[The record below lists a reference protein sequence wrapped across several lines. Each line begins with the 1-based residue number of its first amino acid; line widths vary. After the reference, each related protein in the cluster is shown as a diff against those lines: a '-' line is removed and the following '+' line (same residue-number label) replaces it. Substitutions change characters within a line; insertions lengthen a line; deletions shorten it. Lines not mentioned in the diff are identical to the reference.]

1 MLKRILPLFYF
12 AFGILLAS
20 CSGGGSDAE
29 QSNSGKKILRFNQ
42 TEELTSMDPAFT
54 NNQSNIW
61 ITSQLYNGLFEF
73 TDDMHEHPVL
83 AETWEVSEDGLA
95 YTFNI
100 KKGIKFHDNKV
111 FPNGEGREV
120 TAEDFV
126 YSFRRILNPE
136 TASPGQWIF
145 ADKVLKDANGTPSDT
160 CFKALSSHKLR
171 IYLDEPFPPFLEV
184 LAMPY
189 TFVVPK
195 EAVDEYGRDFRNN
208 PVGTGPF
215 MKQQWEQGT
224 ALILKRNPN
233 YWRKGANQQ
242 ILPYVDIV
250 KVSFIPDKMQEFRAF
265 QNGDLDF
272 IAGVDPHTIDK
283 ILKKD
288 GTTRD
293 EIKQN
298 FKVQKTPYLNTE
310 YIGFQLDP
318 VKYASTDHPLLN
330 KDVRKA
336 MSYAVNREEL
346 VSFLRNELGTP
357 ASNGFV
363 PAALPS
369 FDEGNVKGYSY
380 DPRKANEL
388 MKKAGYPDGKGFPK
402 LKLNS
407 TNDYKDMAE
416 FLQRQWSSVLGIEVE
431 IELNPF
437 AAHQEMVDNGSVKL
451 FRGAWLGDY
460 PDEENF
466 LSCFY
471 SKNFAPDGPNKTH
484 YKNPEFDRIFE
495 KVHQQKDAWKRHEI
509 YHDLDQMIMD
519 DCAVIVL
526 FYDEVLRLMRKD
538 IVGMKASSMNDL
550 KLEDVDIKP
559 EVAKTASVE

>member
-1 MLKRILPLFYF
+1 MLKNSLF
-12 AFGILLAS
+12 LLYSTALVFMFS
-20 CSGGGSDAE
+20 CSGGGAQEE
-29 QSNSGKKILRFNQ
+29 QANGGKKILRFNQ
-42 TEELTSMDPAFT
+42 TEEVTSIDPAFA

-61 ITSQLYNGLFEF
+61 VSSQIYSGLFEF

-95 YTFNI
+95 YTFII
-100 KKGIKFHDNKV
+100 KKGVYFHDDPV

-126 YSFRRILNPE
+126 YSFKRILDPN

-145 ADKVLKDANGTPSDT
+145 NDKVLRDANGVPSDT
-160 CFKALSSHKLR
+160 CFKAIGSHTLR
-171 IYLDEPFPPFLEV
+171 VYLDEPFPPFLEV

-195 EAVDEYGRDFRNN
+195 EAVEEYGRDFRNH

-215 MKQQWEQGT
+215 KLQQWEQGS
-224 ALILKRNPN
+224 ALVLAKNPK
-233 YWRKGANQQ
+233 YFRKDTQQNQ
-242 ILPYVDIV
+242 LPYLDLV
-250 KVSFIPDKMQEFRAF
+250 KISFIPDKMQEFRAF

-272 IAGVDPHTIDK
+272 VAGVDPHTIDK

-318 VKYASTDHPLLN
+318 VKYPNAEHPLLDV
-330 KDVRKA
+330 KVRKA

-357 ASNGFV
+357 AGNGFV
-363 PAALPS
+363 PSALPS
-369 FDEGNVKGYSY
+369 FDDGKVKGYAY

-388 MKKAGYPDGKGFPK
+388 LKEAGYPDGKGFPK
-402 LKLNS
+402 IKLHS

-416 FLQRQWSSVLGIEVE
+416 FLQRQWSSVLGIEVD

-466 LSCFY
+466 LACFY

-484 YKNPEFDRIFE
+484 YKNTEFDRIFE
-495 KVHQQKDAWKRHEI
+495 KVHQEKDGWERHKI
-509 YHDLDQMIMD
+509 YHTLDQMVMD

-526 FYDEVLRLMRKD
+526 FYDEVLRVMRKNL
-538 IVGMKASSMNDL
+538 VGMKTSSMNDL
-550 KLEDVDIKP
+550 RLEGIDFQS
-559 EVAKTASVE
+559 EATTASK

>member
-1 MLKRILPLFYF
+1 MLNNSLNYFFYLSAVFLLF
-12 AFGILLAS
+12 S
-20 CSGGGSDAE
+20 CSGGQQQEGQADG
-29 QSNSGKKILRFNQ
+29 GKKILRFNQ
-42 TEELTSMDPAFT
+42 TEEVTSTDPAFA

-61 ITSQLYNGLFEF
+61 VSSQLYSGLFEF
-73 TDDMHEHPVL
+73 TDDMHEHPVI
-83 AETWEVSEDGLA
+83 AETWEVSDDGLV
-95 YTFNI
+95 YTFDL
-100 KKGIKFHDNKV
+100 KQGIKFHDDPV

-126 YSFRRILNPE
+126 YSFKRILNPS

-145 ADKVLKDANGTPSDT
+145 SDKVLRDSNGVPSDT

-189 TFVVPK
+189 TYVVPR
-195 EAVDEYGRDFRNN
+195 EAVEEYGRDFRNH

-215 MKQQWEQGT
+215 TLKQWEQGS
-224 ALILKRNPN
+224 AMVLERNPS
-233 YWRKGANQQ
+233 YFRKDGNQRP
-242 ILPYVDIV
+242 LPYIDLV
-250 KVSFIPDKMQEFRAF
+250 KISFIPDKMQEFRAF
-265 QNGDLDF
+265 QSGDLDF

-298 FKVQKTPYLNTE
+298 FKLQKSPYLNTE

-318 VKYASTDHPLLN
+318 KKYVSADHPLL
-330 KDVRKA
+330 DVRVRQA

-363 PAALPS
+363 PSALPS
-369 FDEGNVKGYSY
+369 FDEGKVKGYFY

-388 MKKAGYPDGKGFPK
+388 LKEAGYPDGKGFPK
-402 LKLNS
+402 IKLHS
-407 TNDYKDMAE
+407 TGDYKDMAE
-416 FLQRQWSSVLGIEVE
+416 FLQRQWSSVLGIEID

-437 AAHQEMVDNGSVKL
+437 PAHQEMVDNGTVKL

-466 LSCFY
+466 LACFY
-471 SKNFAPDGPNKTH
+471 GKNFAPDGPNKTH
-484 YKNPEFDRIFE
+484 YNNPEFDRIFE
-495 KVHQQKDAWKRHEI
+495 KVHQERDGWKRHEI
-509 YHDLDQMIMD
+509 YHKLDQMVMN

-526 FYDEVLRLMRKD
+526 FYDEVLRLMRKEL
-538 IVGMKASSMNDL
+538 IGMKTSSMNDL
-550 KLEDVDIKP
+550 KLETVDFKSDGGS
-559 EVAKTASVE
+559 TASN

>member
-1 MLKRILPLFYF
+1 M
-12 AFGILLAS
+12 ALLVS
-20 CSGGGSDAE
+20 CSGGGE
-29 QSNSGKKILRFNQ
+29 KKPQPNGGKKMLRFNQ
-42 TEELTSMDPAFT
+42 TEELTSMDPAFADD
-54 NNQSNIW
+54 QSNIW

-73 TDDMHEHPVL
+73 TEDMNERPLL
-83 AETWEVSEDGLA
+83 AESWDVSEDGLA
-95 YTFNI
+95 YTFEI
-100 KKGIKFHDNKV
+100 RRGVKFHDDPV

-126 YSFRRILNPE
+126 YSFNRILDPA
-136 TASPGQWIF
+136 TGSPGQWVF
-145 ADKVLKDANGTPSDT
+145 ADKVLRDANGNPSDT

-171 IYLDEPFPPFLEV
+171 IYLEEPFPPFIEI

-195 EAVDEYGRDFRNN
+195 EGIEEYGRDFRNH

-215 MKQQWEQGT
+215 MKQQWKQGS
-224 ALILKRNPN
+224 ALVLERNPH
-233 YWRKGANQQ
+233 YWRKGPDQHQ
-242 ILPYVDIV
+242 LPYLDLV

-272 IAGVDPHTIDK
+272 VAGVDPHTTDK

-288 GTTRD
+288 GTVRD
-293 EIKQN
+293 EISQN
-298 FKVQKTPYLNTE
+298 FDVQKSPYLNTE

-318 VKYASTDHPLLN
+318 VKYANTDHPLLN
-330 KDVRKA
+330 RSVRKA
-336 MSYAVNREEL
+336 MSYAVNRDEL
-346 VSFLRNELGTP
+346 ISFLRNELGMP
-357 ASNGFV
+357 ATNGFV
-363 PAALPS
+363 PSALPS
-369 FDEGNVKGYSY
+369 FDEDRVKGYSY

-388 MKKAGYPDGKGFPK
+388 MKAAGYPDGKGFPK

-407 TNDYKDMAE
+407 TNNYKDMAE

-437 AAHQEMVDNGSVKL
+437 AAHQEMVENGSVKL

-471 SKNFAPDGPNKTH
+471 SKNFSPDGPNKTH
-484 YKNPEFDRIFE
+484 YNNEEFDRIFE
-495 KVHQQKDAWKRHEI
+495 SVHQEKDAWDRHAL
-509 YHDLDQMIMD
+509 YQKLDQMVME

-526 FYDEVLRLMRKD
+526 FYDEVLRLKRKD
-538 IVGMKASSMNDL
+538 VVGMKTSAMNEL
-550 KLEDVDIKP
+550 NLEMVDIKMD
-559 EVAKTASVE
+559 KTTTASVE